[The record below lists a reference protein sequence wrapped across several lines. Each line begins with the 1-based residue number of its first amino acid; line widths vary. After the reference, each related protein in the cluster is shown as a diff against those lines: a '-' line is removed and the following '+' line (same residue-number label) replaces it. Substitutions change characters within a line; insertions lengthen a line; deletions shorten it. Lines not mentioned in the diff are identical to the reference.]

1 VSLRVE
7 QRGAVAVLT
16 LDRPEVRNAFDGAM
30 IDELGGAFRQ
40 AAGDDAIRAV
50 ILQAAG
56 EVFSAGADL
65 AWMQRMA
72 EASPEENLADAR
84 RLAQLMRLVD
94 TCPMPVIARVQG
106 TVLAGA
112 VGLIA
117 CCDIAIAADKAEF
130 GLSEVRL
137 GLIPAVIAP
146 YVVRA
151 IGPRAARR
159 LFLTAERI
167 KASEALR
174 LGLVHES
181 VPASGLDDAV
191 ARHIVA
197 ILAGGPAAQAAAKKL
212 VADVARPIDEALIE
226 ETARRI
232 AAIRATAEA
241 HEGLGA
247 FLEKRK
253 AKWVQEPAR

>member
-1 VSLRVE
+1 MSLRVE
-7 QRGAVAVLT
+7 RRGAVAVLT
-16 LDRPEVRNAFDGAM
+16 IDRPEVRNAFDGAM
-30 IDELGGAFRQ
+30 IDELTRAYRE
-40 AAGDDAIRAV
+40 AAGDGAIRAV
-50 ILQAAG
+50 VLQAEG

-94 TCPMPVIARVQG
+94 ICPKPTIARIQG
-106 TVLAGA
+106 TALAGA

-117 CCDIAIAADKAEF
+117 CCDIAIAAEKAEF

-151 IGPRAARR
+151 VGPRAARR
-159 LFLTAERI
+159 LFLTAHRI
-167 KASEALR
+167 KAPEAR
-174 LGLVHES
+174 HLGLVHET
-181 VPASGLDDAV
+181 VAAAGLDDAV
-191 ARHIVA
+191 ARQIAA
-197 ILAGGPAAQAAAKKL
+197 ILAGGPAAQAAAKQL
-212 VADVARPIDEALIE
+212 VADVALPIDEALIE

-232 AAIRATAEA
+232 AAIRASPEA
-241 HEGLGA
+241 REGLAA
-247 FLEKRK
+247 FLAKRK
-253 AKWVQEPAR
+253 PQWAP

>member
-16 LDRPEVRNAFDGAM
+16 IDRPEVRNAFDGAM
-30 IDELGGAFRQ
+30 IEELSTAYRD

-50 ILQAAG
+50 VLQAEG

-72 EASPEENLADAR
+72 EASAEENLADAR

-94 TCPMPVIARVQG
+94 TCPKPVVARVQG
-106 TVLAGA
+106 TALAGA

-117 CCDIAIAADKAEF
+117 CCDIAIAAEKAEF

-137 GLIPAVIAP
+137 GLIPAVIGP

-151 IGPRAARR
+151 VGPRAARR

-167 KASEALR
+167 KAPEAR
-174 LGLVHES
+174 HLGLVHET
-181 VPASGLDDAV
+181 VPANGLDDAV
-191 ARHIVA
+191 ARHLVA

-212 VADVARPIDEALIE
+212 IADVARPIDDDLIE

-232 AAIRATAEA
+232 AAIRATPEA
-241 HEGLGA
+241 REGLAA
-247 FLEKRK
+247 FLAKRK
-253 AKWVQEPAR
+253 PKWAQ

>member
-1 VSLRVE
+1 MSLRTE
-7 QRGAVAVLT
+7 QRGAVAVFT
-16 LDRPEVRNAFDGAM
+16 LDRPEVRNAFDGAT
-30 IDELGGAFRQ
+30 IDELTLAYRE
-40 AAGDDAIRAV
+40 AAGDGVIRAV
-50 ILQAAG
+50 VLQAEG

-72 EASPEENLADAR
+72 DASPEENLADAR
-84 RLAQLMRLVD
+84 RLAQLMQLVD
-94 TCPMPVIARVQG
+94 TCPKPTIARVQG
-106 TVLAGA
+106 AALAGA

-117 CCDIAIAADKAEF
+117 CCDIAVAAEKAEF

-137 GLIPAVIAP
+137 GLIPAVIGP

-167 KASEALR
+167 KAPEALR
-174 LGLVHES
+174 LGLVHET
-181 VPASGLDDAV
+181 VPANALDDAV
-191 ARHIVA
+191 ARHVVA
-197 ILAGGPAAQAAAKKL
+197 ILAGGPDAQAAAKKL
-212 VADVARPIDEALIE
+212 VADVARPIDEGLIE

-241 HEGLGA
+241 REGLAA
-247 FLEKRK
+247 FLAKRK
-253 AKWVQEPAR
+253 PQWAQ